1 MTGRDFLE
9 LYGGVEDPFSL
20 VEADVTYPVR
30 DATLHPIDEHI
41 RVRLFAD
48 LVAQPLTD
56 ERAHLLGELM
66 YRSNASYGRCGIGTP
81 RTDAIVSA
89 VRDAGWEQ
97 GLAGARVS
105 GGGGGGTVVVLGRR
119 DAEPMVARIAER
131 LGAGYVGGSSPGVE
145 SFGVRIVL
153 PA

>member
-1 MTGRDFLE
+1 MPPPPPPL
-9 LYGGVEDPFSL
+9 SL
-20 VEADVTYPVR
+20 APTSP
-30 DATLHPIDEHI
+30 PS
-41 RVRLFAD
+41 
-48 LVAQPLTD
+48 QPT
-56 ERAHLLGELM
+56 R
-66 YRSNASYGRCGIGTP
+66 RCGIGTP

-105 GGGGGGTVVVLGRR
+105 GGGGGGTVVVLGHRG
-119 DAEPMVARIAER
+119 AEPVVARIAER